1 VLTYALDAL
10 FPRLCVGCERAR
22 SALCPACLPAPSEAR
37 ALPIAGL
44 TVFAAG
50 RYAGRLR
57 RAILAFKRGRRDA
70 GVALAQLLGERVGS
84 LPPSSVLVPVPTTA
98 RRRAERGFDQS
109 VLLAHGISLRHDR
122 AMVEALR
129 QRAGDAQRGRSRAA
143 RLRAHGRFVGDE
155 RAASRIA
162 GATVVLVDD
171 VVTTGA
177 TLADCARAVR
187 AAGGAVARALVVA
200 YA

>member
-1 VLTYALDAL
+1 MLIAALDAL

-22 SALCPACLPAPSEAR
+22 AALCPDCRPLLREAR

-50 RYAGRLR
+50 RYAGPLR
-57 RAILAFKRGRRDA
+57 RAILSFKRGRRDV
-70 GVALAQLLGERVGS
+70 GDALAALLGERAGS
-84 LPPSSVLVPVPTTA
+84 LPRNAVLVPVPTTA

-109 VLLAHGISLRHDR
+109 VLLARAIALRHDR
-122 AMVEALR
+122 AMLEALR

-143 RLRAHGRFVGDE
+143 RLRASGRFVCAEG
-155 RAASRIA
+155 AARLA

-187 AAGGAVARALVVA
+187 AAGGAVATALVLA